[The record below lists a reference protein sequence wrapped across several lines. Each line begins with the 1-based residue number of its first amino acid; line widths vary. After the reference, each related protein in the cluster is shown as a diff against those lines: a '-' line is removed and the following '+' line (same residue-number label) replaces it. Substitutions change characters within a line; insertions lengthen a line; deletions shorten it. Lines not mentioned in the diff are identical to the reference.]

1 MLDVGH
7 FLGLRALRR
16 AGQAAAAPAQPG
28 IFTRRPRSI
37 ATAGHFSGVRIAALF
52 AVLSVIASIPILLY
66 PWPPLGDYINH
77 LSRMHVIATID
88 RDPDLAL
95 FYEVH
100 WQVIPNLMM
109 DLIVPILQRAM
120 NVYLAGQ
127 VYTIMT
133 FVLILSGTLAL
144 NRQLYGHWS
153 VLPLIA
159 FPLLYNSVF
168 LVGTMNYLFGIGLA
182 LWALAAWA
190 ALRERAMVLRL
201 GLSTLFVL
209 ALFFCHLYAVGV
221 YGLGLLAFELQ
232 RLLALWERR
241 RSRAEDT
248 GARGPPALL
257 DFVACGLPFLPVLPL
272 MLMSPTWTLRGD
284 YNWELHGKING
295 LLFVIEV
302 YSRSATVLLAAM
314 VAVAAGFAIRH
325 RALRFHPLGWVLL
338 VVGGVTYMVLPR
350 VLFDTYMADQRLP
363 IALAFMI
370 IACAHLDLRD
380 DFVRRGFATVL
391 VVLLAV
397 RAFEVQSVWRE
408 LSHGTASF
416 GESVRHIE
424 RGSKVLVAYADPDN
438 GDSAREL
445 WLVHAPCLAIIERSA
460 LVTTA
465 FTVLGKQVMHVRP
478 YYRDRVD
485 TEDGTP
491 PSVKQLLQ
499 TASQIDGDEPP
510 YWSRWSRDY
519 DYLYVLFT
527 DANNANPDPMRLEP
541 LYAGDRFVLYRINN
555 PQVAHAT
562 DAPGQAPFSD
572 RFARLAVHR
581 LGPLQRARAAAAS
594 EAPSHAVPQN
604 GLSATRP
611 SVPARV
617 RTAGREPSLVKPGHL
632 TRADRLERISV
643 SSQTHKLV
651 RYTARQRTLRRHG
664 THPVSDRRA

>member
-1 MLDVGH
+1 MVDLGH
-7 FLGLRALRR
+7 FLGFRAWQMVPAAPPPVAAQVARTTAR
-16 AGQAAAAPAQPG
+16 AGD
-28 IFTRRPRSI
+28 
-37 ATAGHFSGVRIAALF
+37 FSGGQVAVLF
-52 AVLSVIASIPILLY
+52 AVLAVIASIPILLY

-77 LSRMHVIATID
+77 LARMHVIASID
-88 RDPDLAL
+88 HDPDLAL

-109 DLIVPILQRAM
+109 DLIVPILQRVM

-182 LWALAAWA
+182 LWALAAWE
-190 ALRERAMVLRL
+190 ALRERAMVVRL
-201 GLSTLFVL
+201 AVSTLFVL

-221 YGLGLLAFELQ
+221 YGLGLLAFELH
-232 RLLALWERR
+232 RLLALWGREHRPG
-241 RSRAEDT
+241 DT
-248 GARGPPALL
+248 GERAPPALL
-257 DFVACGLPFLPVLPL
+257 DFVASGLAFLPVLPL
-272 MLMSPTWTLRGD
+272 LLMSPTWTLRWD
-284 YNWELHGKING
+284 YNWQLQGKFNG

-302 YSRSATVLLAAM
+302 YSRTATVLLAA
-314 VAVAAGFAIRH
+314 VVVVAAAFAVRH
-325 RALRFHPLGWVLL
+325 RALRFHPFGWVLL
-338 VVGGVTYMVLPR
+338 LVGGATYMALPR

-363 IALAFMI
+363 IALAFMV
-370 IACAHLDLRD
+370 IACAQLDLRD

-408 LSHGTASF
+408 LSRGTASF
-416 GESVRHIE
+416 GESVRQIE
-424 RGSKVLVAYADPDN
+424 RGAKVLVAYADPDN
-438 GDSAREL
+438 GDNAREL
-445 WLVHAPCLAIIERSA
+445 WLMHAATLAIIERSA

-465 FTVLGKQVMHVRP
+465 FTVVGKQVMHVRS

-499 TASQIDGDEPP
+499 VASQTDGDEPP

-527 DANNANPDPMRLEP
+527 DPDYANPDPLRLEP
-541 LYAGDRFVLYRINN
+541 LYVGNRFVLYRINR
-555 PQVAHAT
+555 PQMAHAVET
-562 DAPGQAPFSD
+562 PAQPSSARGAAGAETPYADPHDGVRKLKPVAGPRLRIAAREPAAKAGQTRAQ
-572 RFARLAVHR
+572 RLKHLAVS
-581 LGPLQRARAAAAS
+581 PKARK
-594 EAPSHAVPQN
+594 V
-604 GLSATRP
+604 
-611 SVPARV
+611 V
-617 RTAGREPSLVKPGHL
+617 RT
-632 TRADRLERISV
+632 
-643 SSQTHKLV
+643 
-651 RYTARQRTLRRHG
+651 TARTPTLRRHSG
-664 THPVSDRRA
+664 HTVAKGGV